1 MQQQQHCR
9 AAFSPLLICIHSR
22 ANQLSMLL
30 GRNYPIG
37 PNHPVDLLQAM
48 VIEVVARATYS
59 RGGGATPAQA
69 RRASHLAQ
77 TYSHNVNN
85 STCL

>member
-1 MQQQQHCR
+1 
-9 AAFSPLLICIHSR
+9 
-22 ANQLSMLL
+22 MLL

-59 RGGGATPAQA
+59 RGERTEGAS
-69 RRASHLAQ
+69 RRGQNKLVESDLVLTIGLGPGLNWHG
-77 TYSHNVNN
+77 
-85 STCL
+85 